1 MPSVDPI
8 ATRILVVRGRRVL
21 LDADLAGLYGVTV
34 KRLNEQLRRNLDR
47 FPTDFM
53 FRLTSRETADLRSQ
67 IATSS
72 WGGRRYAPYAFTEH
86 GAIMAATVLRP
97 ARAVEVSVYVVR
109 AFVQLR
115 DALSA
120 HRDLSKR
127 LDELEARLG
136 KKIGVHDRAIGE
148 VLDAI
153 RRLMTP
159 PEAPRK
165 RGIGFV
171 RDD

>member
-1 MPSVDPI
+1 
-8 ATRILVVRGRRVL
+8 
-21 LDADLAGLYGVTV
+21 
-34 KRLNEQLRRNLDR
+34 
-47 FPTDFM
+47 
-53 FRLTSRETADLRSQ
+53 
-67 IATSS
+67 
-72 WGGRRYAPYAFTEH
+72 
-86 GAIMAATVLRP
+86 MAATVLKS

-115 DALSA
+115 EALIE

-127 LDELEARLG
+127 LDELEARLE

-148 VLDAI
+148 ILDAI

-159 PEAPRK
+159 PEAPRR

-171 RDD
+171 RED